1 MQAYSPPLSLTP
13 LASVVYKR
21 FALRVFQSPNKV
33 DAVMGAREYRDGGKD
48 GFEALESL
56 DPETI
61 TSFDALLAAMRKT
74 AFGGRRLGEAYEVL
88 WAMINDPD
96 CSVVMTLSGAMT
108 IAKMGKIISSMID
121 HGMVQCVVS
130 TGALI
135 AHGLSES
142 VGKTHYRVPHSMSD
156 EELFKKGY
164 NRVYDTLEMEANL
177 NYVEHVVAQTM
188 KRIDP
193 EQPLSSE
200 MLTRELGKTLAEEFD
215 GSGILKS
222 AYLKKVPVYIPAFT
236 DSEMGLDV
244 GTWAMGRVVDQAR
257 ARTKGGSD
265 LDILHAINKSF
276 PSFNPYQDLNSYTT
290 HVTSAKRLGIFTIGG
305 GVPRNWSQQVGPY
318 IEISNM
324 RLGLSVKPPRFQYG
338 VRICPEPD
346 YWGGLSGCTY
356 QEGISWGK
364 FVPPEEGGR
373 FAEVL
378 SDATVV
384 WPLLMV
390 GLLERMKAKRG
401 ARPS

>member
-1 MQAYSPPLSLTP
+1 
-13 LASVVYKR
+13 
-21 FALRVFQSPNKV
+21 
-33 DAVMGAREYRDGGKD
+33 MGAREFRDGAQD
-48 GFEALESL
+48 GLEALEPL
-56 DPETI
+56 DPEKI
-61 TSFDALLAAMRKT
+61 SSFDELLVAMRKT
-74 AFGGRRLGEAYEVL
+74 AFGGRRVGEAYEVL
-88 WAMINDPD
+88 SAMIDDPD
-96 CSVVMTLSGAMT
+96 CTIVLTLSGAMT
-108 IAKMGKIISSMID
+108 IAKMGKIISAMID

-142 VGKTHYRVPHSMSD
+142 VGKTHYRHHPSMTD

-177 NYVEHVVAQTM
+177 NYVEHVVARTM
-188 KRIDP
+188 KRINQDM
-193 EQPLSSE
+193 PLCSE
-200 MLTRELGKTLAEEFD
+200 VLTRELGKTLAEEFE

-222 AYLKKVPVYIPAFT
+222 AYVKKVPVYIPAFT

-244 GTWAMGRVVDQAR
+244 GTWAMGKVIDHAR
-257 ARTKGGSD
+257 AQAKGSSD
-265 LDILHAINKSF
+265 LDILRTINRSY
-276 PSFNPYQDLNSYTT
+276 PSFNPYQDLNSYTN
-290 HVTSAKRLGIFTIGG
+290 VVVSAKRLGILTIGG
-305 GVPRNWSQQVGPY
+305 GVPRNWAQQVGPY

-324 RLGLSVKPPRFQYG
+324 RLGLKVRPPRFQYG

-373 FAEVL
+373 FAEIL

-390 GLLERMKAKRG
+390 GLLERKKAKRS
-401 ARPS
+401 A

>member
-1 MQAYSPPLSLTP
+1 
-13 LASVVYKR
+13 
-21 FALRVFQSPNKV
+21 
-33 DAVMGAREYRDGGKD
+33 MGVREFRDGAQD
-48 GFEALESL
+48 GLEALEPL
-56 DPETI
+56 DPEGI
-61 TSFDALLAAMRKT
+61 TSFDGLLTAMRKT

-88 WAMINDPD
+88 SAMIEDPA

-108 IAKMGKIISSMID
+108 IAKMGKIISTMID

-142 VGKTHYRVPHSMSD
+142 VGKTHYRHHPSMSD
-156 EELFKKGY
+156 EELFRKGY
-164 NRVYDTLEMEANL
+164 NRVYDTLEMESNL
-177 NYVEHVVAQTM
+177 NYVEHVVGQTM

-193 EQPLSSE
+193 SQPLSSE
-200 MLTRELGKTLAEEFD
+200 LLTRELGRTLAEEFD
-215 GSGILKS
+215 GAGILKS

-257 ARTKGGSD
+257 AQTKGGTD
-265 LDILHAINKSF
+265 LDILRTINKSY

-290 HVTSAKRLGIFTIGG
+290 HITSAKRLGIFTIGG

-324 RLGLSVKPPRFQYG
+324 RLGLTVKPPRFHYG

-364 FVPPEEGGR
+364 FVSPEEGGR

-390 GLLERMKAKRG
+390 GLLERMKRKRT
-401 ARPS
+401 ARTT